1 MFNKQWYF
9 DIGATPLC
17 SEAAERMTPFL
28 QEQFGNPES
37 IHQAGQAAKKVLEQ
51 ARTEIAQLI
60 NAESKEIIF
69 TGGATE
75 GDNLAIK
82 GPALKHWQETKGKLT
97 KDEILI
103 SPIEHPAIREAA
115 QSLKDFGFK
124 IIDLKVDH
132 EGNLDLLDLREKIK
146 DRTLLVSVMAANNQF
161 GTIQDLGKI
170 GAICREKKV
179 LFHTDASVYF
189 GMYSLDV
196 KAMKIDLATLSSPK
210 IYGPKGVAALYR
222 RESVALYPLLHG
234 GGQEGNLRSGTDNIP
249 GIVGFAAAAKVAIAK
264 QKKNLTH
271 YQKLTAYFIKEIEK
285 IPGVQ
290 INGARKNRLA
300 NNVHLSVL
308 GIEGESLV
316 LGLDHYGICASSGSA
331 CSSKKL
337 QADPALKA
345 LHLQPEAVHGSLRF
359 FWHQW
364 TTQTDLDYLLEKLKI
379 VIEKL
384 RKISAYKLTIES
396 KENHDKN

>member
-1 MFNKQWYF
+1 M
-9 DIGATPLC
+9 A
-17 SEAAERMTPFL
+17 PFL
-28 QEQFGNPES
+28 QEKFGNPES

-51 ARTEIAQLI
+51 ARAEIAQLI
-60 NAESKEIIF
+60 KAESKEIIF
-69 TGGATE
+69 TSGATE
-75 GDNLAIK
+75 SDNLAIK
-82 GPALKHWQETKGKLT
+82 GAAFKHWQQTRGKLV

-115 QSLKDFGFK
+115 LSLQDFGFK
-124 IIDLKVDH
+124 IINLIVDN
-132 EGNLDLLDLREKIK
+132 EGNLDLRDLEKKINA
-146 DRTLLVSVMAANNQF
+146 RTLLVSVMAANNQF
-161 GTIQDLGKI
+161 GTIQDLAKI
-170 GAICREKKV
+170 GAICRENKV
-179 LFHTDASVYF
+179 LFHTDAAVYF
-189 GMYSLDV
+189 GIYSLDV

-210 IYGPKGVAALYR
+210 IYGPKGVATLYR
-222 RESVALYPLLHG
+222 RDSVALYPLLHG

-249 GIVGFAAAAKVAIAK
+249 GIVGFAAAAKVAVTD
-264 QKKNLTH
+264 QEKNLKH
-271 YQKLTAYFIKEIEK
+271 YQELTTYFIKEVTK

-290 INGARKNRLA
+290 INGARDNRLA

-316 LGLDHYGICASSGSA
+316 LALDYYGICASSGSA

-345 LHLQPEAVHGSLRF
+345 LCLQPEAVHGSLRF

-364 TTQTDLDYLLEKLKI
+364 TTLADLDYLLKKLKI

-396 KENHDKN
+396 KQNDDKN

>member
-1 MFNKQWYF
+1 M
-9 DIGATPLC
+9 A
-17 SEAAERMTPFL
+17 PFL
-28 QEQFGNPES
+28 QEKFGNPES
-37 IHQAGQAAKKVLEQ
+37 IHQAGQAAKKILEQ
-51 ARTEIAQLI
+51 ARAEIAQLI

-75 GDNLAIK
+75 SDNLAIK
-82 GPALKHWQETKGKLT
+82 GPALKHWQETKGKLI

-115 QSLKDFGFK
+115 LSLVDFGFK
-124 IIDLKVDH
+124 ITDLTVDS
-132 EGNLDLLDLREKIK
+132 EGNLDLVDLEKKITTK
-146 DRTLLVSVMAANNQF
+146 TLLVSVMAANNQF
-161 GTIQDLGKI
+161 GTIQDLAKI
-170 GAICREKKV
+170 GAICRRNGV
-179 LFHTDASVYF
+179 LFHTDAAVYF

-234 GGQEGNLRSGTDNIP
+234 GGQEGNLRSGTDNVP
-249 GIVGFAAAAKVAIAK
+249 GIVGFAAAAKVAIAD
-264 QKKNLTH
+264 QEKNLNH
-271 YQKLTAYFIKEIEK
+271 YQKLSDFFIKEVEK

-290 INGARKNRLA
+290 INGAQKNRLA

-308 GIEGESLV
+308 GIEGESLI
-316 LGLDHYGICASSGSA
+316 LGLDYYGICASSGSA

-345 LHLQPEAVHGSLRF
+345 LHLKPEAVHGSLRF

-364 TTQTDLDYLLEKLKI
+364 TTQADLEYLLEKLKV

-384 RKISAYKLTIES
+384 RKISAYKLTTES
-396 KENHDKN
+396 GENHDKN